1 MRRSLQQRRG
11 MHTCNSGIVNHH
23 RRQRRRNIF
32 ALRSRS
38 PSLFLPLFPSES
50 LFTLTGLS
58 GRVNVGH
65 GERGGGANW
74 WLQIRLAESATAVFP
89 THYFLPSFLPS
100 LLLSPFLHSPQCPK
114 RIKATV
120 KENPLV
126 GRLSVWQ
133 DRQTDTAAT
142 EGKGRGRRQ
151 RGVM

>member
-65 GERGGGANW
+65 GERGGGGGGGGGANW

-89 THYFLPSFLPS
+89 THYFLPSFLS
-100 LLLSPFLHSPQCPK
+100 LPPQRPK
-114 RIKATV
+114 RIMATV